1 MKSYLPVFLLI
12 LFGLGIAIS
21 CQKEVDLS
29 LADIEGVYSGT
40 GESNLLSAELTL
52 VGDDVVNIRIFS
64 SNPSFETIY
73 LNNLMVDIAVTKSKE
88 FGSSSFTSWLFNFS
102 NFEVLSHGNVFASS
116 DSKDLTMSL
125 VWLNGSFEGIKK
137 R

>member
-1 MKSYLPVFLLI
+1 MKSFLPAILLI
-12 LFGLGIAIS
+12 LLGLSITLS
-21 CQKEVDLS
+21 CQKQEDLL
-29 LADIEGVYSGT
+29 LADIVGVYSGT

-64 SNPSFETIY
+64 SNPSVETIY
-73 LNNLMVDIAVTKSKE
+73 LNDLMVNIAVTKSKE
-88 FGSSSFTSWLFNFS
+88 FGSSSFTSWLFSFS
-102 NFEVLSHGNVFASS
+102 NFEVLSHGNVLANT

-125 VWLNGSFEGIKK
+125 VWLNGFFNGYKK

>member
-1 MKSYLPVFLLI
+1 MKSFLPAILLI
-12 LFGLGIAIS
+12 LLGLGITYS
-21 CQKEVDLS
+21 CQKEEDLS
-29 LADIEGVYSGT
+29 LADIVGVYSGT

-73 LNNLMVDIAVTKSKE
+73 LNNLMVNIAVTKSKE
-88 FGSSSFTSWLFNFS
+88 FGSSSFTSWLFSFS
-102 NFEVLSHGNVFASS
+102 NFEVLSHGNVFAST

-125 VWLNGSFEGIKK
+125 AWLDGSFVGIKK